1 MIKKYVYGEPFETE
15 LPRKDD
21 CTNAPRIVLSRTR
34 SFAVPHTTQKQ
45 MVLTIAQK
53 STYLISNTALI
64 STPAMSLNSIN
75 GSVTLKLNLFATV
88 TKLSFSIPICF
99 KMYPITMTRKIGIVT
114 LILYIK
120 FSIFSFSYPETPR
133 SSKGKTQQ
141 SLCLGF
147 SNYKSIFIFLV

>member
-1 MIKKYVYGEPFETE
+1 MTVQM
-15 LPRKDD
+15 PRGSF
-21 CTNAPRIVLSRTR
+21 LSRTR

-99 KMYPITMTRKIGIVT
+99 KMYPITMTRKNRHCHVDTID
-114 LILYIK
+114 K
-120 FSIFSFSYPETPR
+120 IFHFFLFPIR
-133 SSKGKTQQ
+133 KLLVQVKVKTQQ